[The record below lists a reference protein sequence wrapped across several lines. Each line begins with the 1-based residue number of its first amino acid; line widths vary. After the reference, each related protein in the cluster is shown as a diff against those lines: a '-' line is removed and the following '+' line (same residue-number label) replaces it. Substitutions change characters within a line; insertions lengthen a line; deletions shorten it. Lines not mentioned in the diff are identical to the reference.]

1 MLKKLFSPAAPA
13 AKAPAGERLYAIG
26 DIHGCSDLLDRLT
39 ASIGAEETGV
49 AVQTRLV
56 FLGDYLDRGPDSR
69 GVMDRLIALRETRPN
84 TVFLKG
90 NHEAVFLDFLDA
102 PDETEDWLHWG
113 GAETLESYGVV
124 RPWSRPVAELGHEM
138 RERLPE
144 SHLSFLRELA
154 TFYEAGDYFFVHA
167 GVKPG
172 VPLDKQDERDLL
184 WIRGEFHNAAAGARP
199 SKVVVHG
206 HQPIK
211 APLDNGWRIDVDT
224 GACFSGK
231 LTAVV
236 LEGETRRFLST

>member
-1 MLKKLFSPAAPA
+1 
-13 AKAPAGERLYAIG
+13 
-26 DIHGCSDLLDRLT
+26 
-39 ASIGAEETGV
+39 
-49 AVQTRLV
+49 
-56 FLGDYLDRGPDSR
+56 
-69 GVMDRLIALRETRPN
+69 
-84 TVFLKG
+84 
-90 NHEAVFLDFLDA
+90 
-102 PDETEDWLHWG
+102 
-113 GAETLESYGVV
+113 
-124 RPWSRPVAELGHEM
+124 
-138 RERLPE
+138 
-144 SHLSFLRELA
+144 
-154 TFYEAGDYFFVHA
+154 